1 MFCSL
6 HTERKAIGACVSCG
20 DPLCEECVA
29 IRDGEEI
36 MCRMC
41 ELLYAVIMLDS
52 WGALPEEPPSGDD
65 STKDE
70 GTGEDR
76 NEKSPDR

>member
-1 MFCSL
+1 
-6 HTERKAIGACVSCG
+6 
-20 DPLCEECVA
+20 
-29 IRDGEEI
+29 